1 MKFKFKRYFILL
13 IVLMLR
19 NDVQANA
26 AISKQYKTCFIEN
39 KGQIKDQYQTPRN
52 DLHFKLIAESKGLS
66 IFIGSNKIV
75 YQFSKLNQAKQ
86 ATNAGS
92 ELNVDWSRF
101 EIELLGAN
109 PKAILIKEEP
119 LSYYEQYN
127 MEGSKN
133 VKANTF
139 SKIIYKNI
147 YPNIDWVLF
156 TESDQLKH
164 EFHVHEGAKISDIQ
178 IKYSGTES
186 LSIDANGQL
195 TAKCSLG
202 EIVESAPVSFQ
213 KNGKVVASK
222 FHLDQQQLSYSIE
235 EFKGELIIDPSLSWA
250 TYYGGT
256 NFDNVS
262 AVVSNSASIFCS
274 GSSLSNSNIATT
286 GAYKFSNPGGG
297 ADAFVVKMNTDG
309 VRQWATYFGG
319 NGGENG
325 TSIAL
330 DNNGSVYI
338 SGNTNSISG
347 ISTAGAHQSASAS
360 SGLESDAYLAK
371 FSNEGSLIWATY
383 YGGAENEGD
392 AFVATD
398 ISGNVFLSGYTKSST
413 GISTAGAHQ
422 PSLASPDF
430 NDAFLAK
437 FNSSGIRQWGTYY
450 GGTSGERSYKV
461 STDKLGNIYIT
472 GQSNS
477 ITSIATAGTHQSS
490 YAGSTGSTSTDGYIA
505 KFNTDGI
512 RQWGTYYGGSA
523 SEIAYAAAVDDSLN
537 VYLVGATFSTDK
549 IASPAAYQ
557 TSWAGGVYDAFIA
570 KLDKNGMRIWGTY
583 YGFIGEEVAY
593 DVAVR
598 GMKDVFISG
607 YSNSNFN
614 IASDSAF
621 QKTLGGDYDAM
632 LLHFNDSGKR
642 VYSTYYGGAKSEYGR
657 SIHVNGAAL
666 YLCGLSGSVSGI
678 STSTA
683 HQGSLSGAD
692 DGFVLKFIFPLPK
705 DPVSIEET
713 AKTDLKIY
721 PNPVHQLLHIESEVG
736 LASISIHNALGQKV
750 YSKEDIGAKE
760 ITIDVQHLSSG
771 FYYISANGKYLRQ
784 IYKQ

>member
-13 IVLMLR
+13 IVLMLHS
-19 NDVQANA
+19 DVQANA
-26 AISKQYKTCFIEN
+26 AIIKQFKTCFIEN

-52 DLHFKLIAESKGLS
+52 DIHFKLIAESKGLS

-75 YQFSKLNQAKQ
+75 YQFSKMNQAKQ

-92 ELNVDWSRF
+92 DGNVDWSRF
-101 EIELLGAN
+101 EVELIGAN
-109 PKAILIKEEP
+109 PNAILVKEEP
-119 LSYYEQYN
+119 QNYYEQYN
-127 MEGSKN
+127 IEGLKN

-147 YPNIDWVLF
+147 YPNIDWVIF
-156 TESDQLKH
+156 IEGNQLKH
-164 EFHVHEGAKISDIQ
+164 EFHLGKGAKAADI
-178 IKYSGTES
+178 KLNYSGTDS
-186 LSIDANGQL
+186 LFIDQMGNLIAQ
-195 TAKCSLG
+195 CSLG

-213 KNGKVVASK
+213 KNGKAVASK
-222 FHLDQQQLSYSIE
+222 FQLDQQQLSYSIE
-235 EFKGELIIDPSLSWA
+235 DFNGEIIIDPSLAWA

-262 AVVSNSASIFCS
+262 AVVSNSNSIYCS

-297 ADAFVVKMNTDG
+297 ADAFVVKMNSDG

-330 DNNGSVYI
+330 DNNGSIYL
-338 SGNTNSISG
+338 SGNTNSTSG
-347 ISTAGAHQSASAS
+347 ISTAGAHQTVSAS
-360 SGLESDAYLAK
+360 SGLEGEAYLAK
-371 FSNEGSLIWATY
+371 FSNEGSLIWATF
-383 YGGAENEGD
+383 YGGEENEGD

-398 ISGNVFLSGYTKSST
+398 ISGNVFLSGNTKSST

-422 PSLASPDF
+422 TSLASPDF

-450 GGTSGERSYKV
+450 GGTSIERSYKV

-477 ITSIATAGTHQSS
+477 VTSIATAGTHQSS

-512 RQWGTYYGGSA
+512 RQWATYYGGSA
-523 SEIAYAAAVDDSLN
+523 SDIAYAAAIDDSLN
-537 VYLVGATFSTDK
+537 AYLVGATFSNDK

-557 TSWAGGVYDAFIA
+557 TSWGGGPYDAFIT
-570 KLDKNGMRIWGTY
+570 KLDKNGLRIWGTY
-583 YGFIGEEVAY
+583 YGFVGEEVAY

-598 GMKDVFISG
+598 GMKDVFVAG
-607 YSNSNFN
+607 MSNSNFN

-621 QKTLGGDYDAM
+621 QKTLGGEYDAM

-642 VYSTYYGGAKSEYGR
+642 VYSTYYGGTKSDYGR

-666 YLCGLSGSVSGI
+666 YMCGHSGSISGI
-678 STSTA
+678 ATSTA
-683 HQGSLSGAD
+683 HQDTLSGAD

-705 DPVSIEET
+705 DPVSIGET
-713 AKTDLKIY
+713 AQSRYKIY
-721 PNPVHQLLHIESEVG
+721 PNPVHQLLHLESEIN
-736 LASISIHNALGQKV
+736 LTSISIHNALGQQV
-750 YSKEDIGAKE
+750 YAKEDIGAKE
-760 ITIDVQHLSSG
+760 ITIDLQHLASG
-771 FYYISANGKYLRQ
+771 FYFLSANGKYLRQ